1 METKETLE
9 MRDEEAV
16 RAGGG
21 GGGGA
26 PTARHALD
34 EPYGHARSP
43 RLPYGHGCLGLGR
56 HHRLRA
62 PGYAER

>member
-16 RAGGG
+16 RAA
-21 GGGGA
+21 A
-26 PTARHALD
+26 PRAM
-34 EPYGHARSP
+34 RSMSP
-43 RLPYGHGCLGLGR
+43 MAMLGRR